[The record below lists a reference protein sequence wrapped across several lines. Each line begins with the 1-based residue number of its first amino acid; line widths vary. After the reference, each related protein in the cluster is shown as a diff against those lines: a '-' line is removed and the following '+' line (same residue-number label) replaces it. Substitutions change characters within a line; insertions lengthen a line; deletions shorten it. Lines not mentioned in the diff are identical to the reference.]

1 MNAPLA
7 IYMAYHK
14 KYAEGTNLYSRMYK
28 LLCRDAHDMTM
39 DGLDIPVYFTTDGNV
54 DVTRGKRIAVIWL
67 IDEYMYRDKKYVEVM
82 REWLNKAD
90 DKNLSVLPVKLF
102 KYAFDAV
109 PSNKPIQS
117 IALPT
122 DSIEDNWEEFQTRI
136 YDYLIRF
143 FKGEILSRVNIFIS
157 HSKRDK
163 DNVGEI
169 RAKELR
175 DYLRANTKLYSFF
188 DVNDIQDGVRF
199 DSRIEQGVE
208 NALLMVLFTNTYSSR
223 EWCKREVIVAK
234 KKNVPTIAVF
244 MLDGHVKRVFPYIG
258 NIPSTAYNKDW
269 RLAINLLL
277 RTALDQYHEEE
288 LLKEVAGPDDVCLPF
303 APEAFNLRSVGEDK
317 RLIYPEPPLGKGEID
332 LLKEIKNVRG
342 ISTPMECW
350 ATNVDFAGKNIAIS
364 VSESDDISQY
374 GCGLE
379 TMDDLMIELPKH
391 ILCTNGR
398 MVYGGDLRVNGYT
411 KLFADL
417 SYQYGQREE
426 EDALV
431 MYFTNYL
438 SWPLYLKDKENFVH
452 VESDYGHH
460 RVDLKTVGPSDVVP
474 EEYRHKWVSPDTT
487 EHLYWWGKSLTIM
500 RETMEGKVCARV
512 LAGGRISGFKG
523 CMPGLIEEFKLAWEE
538 GHPVY
543 LIGGLGGAIRMISNV
558 IRGIMSAEEL
568 LLEVSK
574 SNGYKELLAFY
585 NSKGENID
593 YNWLESITIDS
604 LCENNGLDEDDNRL
618 LFSST
623 NVMEIVSLVLKGLKE
638 KLKDE

>member
-1 MNAPLA
+1 MKAPLA
-7 IYMAYHK
+7 IYVAYHRE
-14 KYAEGTNLYSRMYK
+14 YEGGVNLYGRLYK
-28 LLCRDAHDMTM
+28 LLCRDARDMTV
-39 DGLDIPVYFTTDGNV
+39 DGLDIPVYFTTNGEFDK
-54 DVTRGKRIAVIWL
+54 TRGKRIAVIWL
-67 IDEYMYRDKKYVEVM
+67 IDEYMCCDKKYVAVM

-90 DKNLSVLPVKLF
+90 DKTLAVIPVKLF
-102 KYAFDAV
+102 KYAFDAI

-117 IALPT
+117 IALAT
-122 DSIEDNWEEFQTRI
+122 DSIVDNWEEFQTRI

-143 FKGEILSRVNIFIS
+143 LKGKIQSRINIFIS
-157 HSKRDK
+157 HSKRDRDK
-163 DNVGEI
+163 VGEI

-175 DYLRANTKLYSFF
+175 DYLRTNTKLYSFV

-199 DSRIEQGVE
+199 DTRIEQGVE

-244 MLDGHVKRVFPYIG
+244 MLDGHVERIFPYIG

-269 RLAINLLL
+269 RAALNLLL

-288 LLKEVAGPDDVCLPF
+288 LLNEFAGPDDVYLPF
-303 APEAFNLRSVGEDK
+303 APEAFNLRSVDENK

-350 ATNVDFAGKNIAIS
+350 ATNVDFVGKNIAIS

-398 MVYGGDLRVNGYT
+398 MVYGGDLRANGYT

-426 EDALV
+426 EDALEK
-431 MYFTNYL
+431 YFTNYL
-438 SWPLYLKDKENFVH
+438 SWPLYLMDKANFVH

-460 RVDLKTVGPSDVVP
+460 RVDLKTVDPSDVVP

-500 RETMEGKVCARV
+500 RETMERNVCARV
-512 LAGGRISGFKG
+512 LAGGRICGFKG
-523 CMPGLIEEFKLAWEE
+523 CMPGLIEEFKIAWKE

-543 LIGGLGGAIRMISNV
+543 LIGGFGGATRKMSNV
-558 IRGIMSAEEL
+558 IMGIMSAEEL

-574 SNGYKELLAFY
+574 SNGYTELLEFY
-585 NSKGENID
+585 DSKGEVVD
-593 YNWLESITIDS
+593 YEWLNSISIES
-604 LCENNGLDEDDNRL
+604 LCENNGLDEADNKL